1 MYYLL
6 VRIWTLFAF
15 GLAVLLGYLMFNTLN
30 QLAELSLFLG
40 CGTGL
45 AVWLVGVVLLATLL
59 HPKRS
64 RDVFET

>member
-6 VRIWTLFAF
+6 VRIWTVLAF
-15 GLAVLLGYLMFNTLN
+15 GLAVLFIYLTFSTLD

-45 AVWLVGVVLLATLL
+45 VVWLVGVVLLAALL
-59 HPKRS
+59 NPKRTP
-64 RDVFET
+64 DVFET